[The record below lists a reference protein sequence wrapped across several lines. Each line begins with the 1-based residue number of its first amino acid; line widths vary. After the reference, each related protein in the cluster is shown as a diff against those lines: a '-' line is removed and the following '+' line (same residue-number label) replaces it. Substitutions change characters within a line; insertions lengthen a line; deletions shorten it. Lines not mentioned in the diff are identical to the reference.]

1 MGFSKALNYI
11 ISINLNIMK
20 EIKGNF
26 NIAKVFTDSLEE
38 MSSDQIKNLC
48 NQEIY
53 KDSKIRIMP
62 DVHAGKGCTIGTT
75 MTIKDKV
82 CVNLVGVDIGCGLV
96 VVELGKIKVDY
107 EKLDKYI
114 RKNIPSGKAVHSNVS
129 EKFEIEMKN
138 FLSKLKCID
147 SVNIDRVIKS
157 VGSLG
162 GGNHFIEIDEDDKKN
177 KYLIVHSGSRSL
189 GVTVAEHY
197 RDIAFNKLNDNA
209 QEANELIAR
218 LSKEGRKSEIQT
230 ELTKLKKD
238 FIPREISYVEGADFD
253 DYLHDMKITQA
264 YASMNREEM
273 VNILLDFFKKK
284 NNNLEVKQFETIH
297 NYIDTN
303 TMILR
308 KGAISANEG
317 ERMIIP
323 LNMRDGCII
332 AIGKGNDD
340 WNNSAPHGA
349 GRVLSRKRAKE
360 QISLDKFRES
370 MKGIWTSSVSKD
382 TLDESPMTYK
392 PAKSIVKNIGDTVEI
407 EKVIKPVYNFKAK
420 E

>member
-1 MGFSKALNYI
+1 
-11 ISINLNIMK
+11 MK
-20 EIKGNF
+20 EITGEF

-38 MSSDQIKNLC
+38 MSAEQIKGLC

-82 CVNLVGVDIGCGLV
+82 CVNLVGVDIGCGLI
-96 VVELGKIKVDY
+96 VVELGKIKIDY

-114 RKNIPSGKAVHSNVS
+114 RKNIPSGRAVHDDVS
-129 EKFEIEMKN
+129 KN
-138 FLSKLKCID
+138 FEEEMTIFLNQLKCVDAI
-147 SVNIDRVIKS
+147 NLDRVIKS
-157 VGSLG
+157 IGTLG

-189 GVTVAEHY
+189 GVTVAEYY
-197 RDIAFNKLNDNA
+197 RDIAFNKLNDSAKEVND
-209 QEANELIAR
+209 LIER
-218 LSKEGRKSEIQT
+218 LKKEGRKSEIQAEIGKIT
-230 ELTKLKKD
+230 KD
-238 FIPREISYVEGADFD
+238 FIPREISYVEGVDFD
-253 DYLHDMKITQA
+253 NYIHDMRITQA
-264 YASMNREEM
+264 YASVNRQEM
-273 VNILLDFFKKK
+273 VDILLEFFKKK
-284 NNNLEVKQFETIH
+284 NNKLEIKQFETIH
-297 NYIDTN
+297 NYIDID

-332 AIGKGNDD
+332 AIGKGNED

-370 MKGIWTSSVSKD
+370 MKGIWTSSISKD

-392 PAKSIVKNIGDTVEI
+392 PAKSIIKNIGDTVNI
-407 EKVIKPVYNFKAK
+407 EMIIKPVYNFKAK

>member
-1 MGFSKALNYI
+1 
-11 ISINLNIMK
+11 MK
-20 EIKGNF
+20 EITGEF

-38 MSSDQIKNLC
+38 MSAEQIKGLC

-82 CVNLVGVDIGCGLV
+82 CVNLVGVDIGCGLI
-96 VVELGKIKVDY
+96 VVELGKIKIDY

-114 RKNIPSGKAVHSNVS
+114 RKNIPSGRAVHDDVS
-129 EKFEIEMKN
+129 KN
-138 FLSKLKCID
+138 FEEEMTIFLNQLKCVDAI
-147 SVNIDRVIKS
+147 NLDRVIKS
-157 VGSLG
+157 IGTLG

-189 GVTVAEHY
+189 GVTVAEYY
-197 RDIAFNKLNDNA
+197 RDIAFNKLNDSAKEVND
-209 QEANELIAR
+209 LIER
-218 LSKEGRKSEIQT
+218 LKKEGRKSEIQAEIGKIT
-230 ELTKLKKD
+230 KD
-238 FIPREISYVEGADFD
+238 FIPREISYVEGVDFD
-253 DYLHDMKITQA
+253 NYIHDMKITQT
-264 YASMNREEM
+264 YAGMNRQEM
-273 VNILLDFFKKK
+273 VDILLDFFKKK
-284 NNNLEVKQFETIH
+284 NNKLEIQQFETIH
-297 NYIDTN
+297 NYIDID

-332 AIGKGNDD
+332 AIGKGNED

-370 MKGIWTSSVSKD
+370 MKGIWTSSISKD

-392 PAKSIVKNIGDTVEI
+392 PAKSIIKNIGDTVNI
-407 EKVIKPVYNFKAK
+407 EMIIKPVYNFKAK